1 MQEVY
6 PTTNR
11 PTRKGSFFDAD
22 AMHELS
28 LSISQGHQGT
38 ITESIFHPSIASN
51 NFKYIQQSLD
61 QLKATNTNLS
71 SQITTLNQTI
81 QQLSNAQQQINDAK
95 QELKNEVTELKINLT
110 DVKTEITGLE
120 TKIGK
125 LLRFIPTF
133 VRNTGCYFVTL
144 LTHIKTGS
152 IDNMNEHNLLEGT
165 EEIV

>member
-1 MQEVY
+1 MHDPRINIE
-6 PTTNR
+6 
-11 PTRKGSFFDAD
+11 TRYYYAEYNPGP
-22 AMHELS
+22 
-28 LSISQGHQGT
+28 SISVASGD
-38 ITESIFHPSIASN
+38 ITQH
-51 NFKYIQQSLD
+51 NFAYIQQSLD

-81 QQLSNAQQQINDAK
+81 QQLSNAQQQINNTK
-95 QELKNEVTELKINLT
+95 QELKNEVTTLKTNL
-110 DVKTEITGLE
+110 DGVKTEITGLE